1 MLGDDSRDSTTNPII
16 LILSNNK
23 PLILHSYG
31 EGRSYAR
38 KLYPVGQ
45 ANFSQ
50 LFFSHTCTSKSPW
63 NF

>member
-1 MLGDDSRDSTTNPII
+1 MLGDNSRDSTTNPTF

-23 PLILHSYG
+23 PFILYSYG

-38 KLYPVGQ
+38 KLHPVGQ
-45 ANFSQ
+45 ANLSQ
-50 LFFSHTCTSKSPW
+50 GFFSHACTSKSPW